1 MSKVVSSV
9 YIYGKN
15 GNIYRN
21 PSQVLSTTLHELS
34 HIAHCSSVGFLKF
47 TQTEDHIKEA
57 YTTAVQWDMTIK
69 EYYDLYLIKNKK
81 LDDLLKPIICQ
92 QWPYHSRSNKYSPLF
107 IDMIDDY
114 DQNIGGAYLVDK
126 VKGGSLNEISY
137 NLGRFMTI
145 NDFKQYVM
153 YRSGFL
159 KEKQLYFDL
168 YEKKY
173 VKQ

>member
-1 MSKVVSSV
+1 
-9 YIYGKN
+9 
-15 GNIYRN
+15 
-21 PSQVLSTTLHELS
+21 
-34 HIAHCSSVGFLKF
+34 
-47 TQTEDHIKEA
+47 
-57 YTTAVQWDMTIK
+57 
-69 EYYDLYLIKNKK
+69 
-81 LDDLLKPIICQ
+81 
-92 QWPYHSRSNKYSPLF
+92 
-107 IDMIDDY
+107 MIDDY

-126 VKGGSLNEISY
+126 VKGVSLIEISY

-153 YRSGFL
+153 SRSGFL